1 MRTPTTR
8 QDRRYETRP
17 GHLAEYLAEVESWRL
32 EALAARAARAVSNAG
47 PR

>member
-8 QDRRYETRP
+8 QDRRHEIVP
-17 GHLAEYLAEVESWRL
+17 GHLADYLAEVETWRL
-32 EALAARAARAVSNAG
+32 EALAARASRAVANAG

>member
-8 QDRRYETRP
+8 HDRRPEAVP
-17 GHLAEYLAEVESWRL
+17 NHLAEYLAEVETWRL
-32 EALAARAARAVSNAG
+32 EALVARAARAVANAG